1 MWRVA
6 ALQDA
11 HRRWLRE
18 KHWIK
23 QICVL
28 RWEQWPDWS
37 VKLFTCNLQDVKNS
51 LRSAMMKF
59 AEMLLCSGRV
69 AQRQVHENETFIYFG
84 CVNLMISSR
93 WKKLEL
99 SQICTSTL
107 PHPFRMALVMSQ
119 GLSCVCPTHSVSWR
133 DWNAV
138 WGPSTGGESRVE
150 SWELCVPMVLKL
162 AWQHWELKLIYV
174 LASDALELLC
184 FWVSVAGFPTC
195 KWSKV
200 SCTGFEPS
208 PLWWG

>member
-1 MWRVA
+1 MKCLYGRIPADVLRAAAGCNSQVQRGLLKGPAQCNCFPAVIMASYSSNSRVTSGVQHSETNSSNYLDGSLSMWRVA

-11 HRRWLRE
+11 HRRWVRE

-69 AQRQVHENETFIYFG
+69 AQRQVHENETFVYFG

-93 WKKLEL
+93 WKK
-99 SQICTSTL
+99 
-107 PHPFRMALVMSQ
+107 
-119 GLSCVCPTHSVSWR
+119 
-133 DWNAV
+133 
-138 WGPSTGGESRVE
+138 
-150 SWELCVPMVLKL
+150 
-162 AWQHWELKLIYV
+162 
-174 LASDALELLC
+174 
-184 FWVSVAGFPTC
+184 
-195 KWSKV
+195 
-200 SCTGFEPS
+200 
-208 PLWWG
+208 